1 MLTNIEPELLADL
14 SADRA
19 RYSGDGGYWGGLDDR
34 YGLQVDCTGTRTEI
48 FTQRVGQNL
57 VNIDEICG
65 LNVDILVH
73 FTVFFLWY
81 VVKMQDG
88 LWNIKGLRKSLK
100 KINKNKMWFI
110 LYLYSKIKKKDP
122 AWKKFYKT
130 LIFLCL
136 KDEY

>member
-1 MLTNIEPELLADL
+1 MLTNIETELLADL

-34 YGLQVDCTGTRTEI
+34 YGLQVDCTGARTEI
-48 FTQRVGQNL
+48 VCQNL

-65 LNVDILVH
+65 LNVDIH
-73 FTVFFLWY
+73 FTVFL

-100 KINKNKMWFI
+100 KI
-110 LYLYSKIKKKDP
+110 IKTKCDLS
-122 AWKKFYKT
+122 FT
-130 LIFLCL
+130 STV
-136 KDEY
+136 